1 MFLVLTVG
9 INVLII
15 IVQAAAQIY
24 RAKKSLLGELTDDA
38 LVWTQ
43 YAMPFGAYVENKVV
57 NFGFEI
63 YTVQSTKE

>member
-38 LVWTQ
+38 LV
-43 YAMPFGAYVENKVV
+43 
-57 NFGFEI
+57 
-63 YTVQSTKE
+63 